1 LVNIALG
8 LTWRSGVVVAAG
20 TKNPSKVAGIKAA
33 FTELLGVNVKV
44 IPVAVDPGVP
54 PQPLG
59 IDEIL
64 LGAENRCLRAFSAV
78 GDADFGVGVEAG
90 IYRVKDRYYD
100 VQIAVVRDS
109 NGLTSVGFSPSFQ
122 VPPPFA
128 DALVK
133 GEARELEVVVD
144 RYFGTKNIG
153 EKGGLIRI
161 LTKGIVTREHLTRD
175 AVLMALIP
183 WVNEGLYKH

>member
-1 LVNIALG
+1 MALG
-8 LTWRSGVVVAAG
+8 LTGKPEVVVAAG
-20 TKNPSKVAGIKAA
+20 TKNPSKVAGIRAA
-33 FTELLGVNVKV
+33 FTELLRVNIKV

-59 IDEIL
+59 ISEIL
-64 LGAENRCLRAFSAV
+64 LGAKNRCLQALAMIK
-78 GDADFGVGVEAG
+78 DADFGVGVEAG
-90 IYRVKDRYYD
+90 IYRVEDRYYD
-100 VQIAVVRDS
+100 VQIAVIRDS
-109 NGLTSVGFSPSFQ
+109 NGLMSMGFSPSFQ

-144 RYFGTKNIG
+144 RYFGTRDIG
-153 EKGGLIRI
+153 EKGGLIKI
-161 LTKGIVTREHLTRD
+161 LTKGVVTREHLTRD

-183 WVNEGLYKH
+183 WVNKELYEH

>member
-1 LVNIALG
+1 MNIALG
-8 LTWRSGVVVAAG
+8 LTRKSKVVVAAG
-20 TKNPSKVAGIKAA
+20 TKNPSKVAGIRAA
-33 FTELLGVNVKV
+33 FTELLRVNVKI

-64 LGAENRCLRAFSAV
+64 LGARNRCLQAFSAV
-78 GDADFGVGVEAG
+78 KDADFGVGVEAG
-90 IYRVKDRYYD
+90 IYRVENRYYD
-100 VQIAVVRDS
+100 VQVAVIRDF
-109 NGLTSVGFSPSFQ
+109 NGLMSVGFSPSFQ

-133 GEARELEVVVD
+133 GEARELETVVD
-144 RYFGTKNIG
+144 KYFGTKDIG
-153 EKGGLIRI
+153 EKGGLIKI
-161 LTKGIVTREHLTRD
+161 LTKGVVTREHLTRD

-183 WVNEGLYKH
+183 WVNEELYKR

>member
-1 LVNIALG
+1 MTLG
-8 LTWRSGVVVAAG
+8 LTGKSEVVVAAG

-33 FTELLGVNVKV
+33 FTELLGVSVKV
-44 IPVAVDPGVP
+44 IPVAVNPGVP

-64 LGAENRCLRAFSAV
+64 LGAKNRCFQSFSV
-78 GDADFGVGVEAG
+78 VKDADFGVGVEAG
-90 IYRVKDRYYD
+90 IYRVEDRYYD
-100 VQIAVVRDS
+100 VQVAVIRDS

-128 DALVK
+128 DVLVK

-144 RYFGTKNIG
+144 RYFGTKDIG
-153 EKGGLIRI
+153 EKGGLIKI
-161 LTKGIVTREHLTRD
+161 LTKGVVTREHLTRD

-183 WVNEGLYKH
+183 WVNEELYKR